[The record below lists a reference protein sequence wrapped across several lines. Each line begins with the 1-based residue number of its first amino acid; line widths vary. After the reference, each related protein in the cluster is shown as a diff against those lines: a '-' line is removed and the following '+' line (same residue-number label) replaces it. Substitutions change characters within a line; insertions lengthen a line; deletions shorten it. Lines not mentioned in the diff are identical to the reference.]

1 MVKKD
6 NKHNDKGKKDQ
17 DLNQKPS
24 TAMAADAQASE
35 LFANLELIGEVFE
48 LIEKETAEIA
58 DMIFDYLIN
67 IDDHH
72 IAEGTIPPHDN
83 KKINTYL
90 KILNRLFLLSRK
102 DLKFRIINRKTVEN
116 LDKKTFAISMC
127 LDGGHSLDILCDIVN
142 TENQARMPSFSP
154 VKITIKKVFGNQHSL
169 DKQ

>member
-1 MVKKD
+1 MSKKDTKKNSKKD
-6 NKHNDKGKKDQ
+6 NIQ
-17 DLNQKPS
+17 DPNQKPS
-24 TAMAADAQASE
+24 TSMAADATASE

-48 LIEKETAEIA
+48 LIEKESVEIA

-72 IAEGTIPPHDN
+72 IAQGTIPPHGN

-102 DLKFRIINRKTVEN
+102 DSKFRIINRKTVEN

-142 TENQARMPSFSP
+142 TENQARMPGLSP
-154 VKITIKKVFGNQHSL
+154 VKITIKKVFSTEQSIN
-169 DKQ
+169 K